1 MVTRSCSPP
10 VRVGCVSQPVASRAT
25 NTNIAFSFC
34 RISDPMTPAHSI
46 LGMGSVGWDVCDPEQ
61 GVGLY
66 AGGDSHL
73 LKLELIS
80 TPPEKC

>member
-10 VRVGCVSQPVASRAT
+10 VRVGGVSQSVTSRAT

-34 RISDPMTPAHSI
+34 RISDPRTPAHSI